1 MAKVF
6 IEETT
11 LTSIGDAI
19 RDKAGT
25 NELISPLDMPNA
37 IINLPSGGGGGG
49 EYPRSEVNYF

>member
-37 IINLPSGGGGGG
+37 IINLPSGGGGGD
-49 EYPRSEVNYF
+49 YPRSEEVKF

>member
-37 IINLPSGGGGGG
+37 ISNLPSGGGGGDL
-49 EYPRSEVNYF
+49 PRCEGVKF